1 MWLDLDKGASA
12 NRKPRAGGFQPFGG
26 DRYRRGEQRSAVQC
40 GAHSMGRPMIK
51 RMRRPLS
58 VCLCLFIYLSG
69 DGHQQ
74 LRRTCPSFAAYSAL
88 PTKSRALAVKLLVT

>member
-26 DRYRRGEQRSAVQC
+26 DRYRLGEQRSAVRCTFDGTANDQ
-40 GAHSMGRPMIK
+40 K
-51 RMRRPLS
+51 DET
-58 VCLCLFIYLSG
+58 VCLFIYLSG

-74 LRRTCPSFAAYSAL
+74 LRRTCPSFAA
-88 PTKSRALAVKLLVT
+88 